1 MKLKRNISIIIVILF
16 IVIIP
21 IHSQNNTPNLDVEK
35 KHLSQLEEGKII
47 IKQYYKKPISF
58 YNKNNIVLNGTSKG
72 EFLEIE
78 IQGTIKDFQYIKIEM
93 GSTGDLHESKTLSA
107 FKQLSDQRII
117 INTSIP
123 EGIPV
128 EKIKWKSLSNQ
139 QYEFIIA
146 ENGDGKKQ
154 ISFTLD

>member
-1 MKLKRNISIIIVILF
+1 MNLKKIIFSFIVMLF
-16 IVIIP
+16 IVNTTY
-21 IHSQNNTPNLDVEK
+21 SQNNTPNIEVEK

-58 YNKNNIVLNGTSKG
+58 YNKNTIVLNGTSKG
-72 EFLEIE
+72 EFIEIE

-93 GSTGDLHESKTLSA
+93 DSTGDLHESKTLSA

-123 EGIPV
+123 EGIPA

-146 ENGDGKKQ
+146 ENGDSKKQ
-154 ISFTLD
+154 IEFILD